1 MLHGITV
8 EKTVKALLQPAIFL
22 LFYMKSCIIKI
33 SVIINKNTFISIN

>member
-22 LFYMKSCIIKI
+22 LFYMDKSYNLYIG
-33 SVIINKNTFISIN
+33 